1 MSHKKGKKYSNRFLA
16 LMGTHE
22 SRDFAFSR
30 EFWLPNI
37 QQQAEHLLH
46 EYELDDKTL
55 QKAQLKK
62 HKIFQNYPTRSAPAA
77 PSAPPPLAMD
87 AKLKVLLTQDKMT
100 LTMTFLRSFLTL
112 KLTILFKMTMISL

>member
-1 MSHKKGKKYSNRFLA
+1 MSHKKGKKYSSRFLA

-55 QKAQLKK
+55 QKAQLKQ
-62 HKIFQNYPTRSAPAA
+62 HKIFQNYPTSSAPAA

-87 AKLKVLLTQDKMT
+87 AKLKVLLTQGQNDSDNDFSEVFFDTKADN
-100 LTMTFLRSFLTL
+100 TF
-112 KLTILFKMTMISL
+112 